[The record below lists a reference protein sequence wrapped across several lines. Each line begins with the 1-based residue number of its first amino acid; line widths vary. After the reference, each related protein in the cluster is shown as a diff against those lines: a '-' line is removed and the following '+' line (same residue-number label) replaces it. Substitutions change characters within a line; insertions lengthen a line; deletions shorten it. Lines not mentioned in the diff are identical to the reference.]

1 MQWLCELQ
9 TILFLIYKILL
20 IVILQ
25 TSYITFL
32 SFLPKLKPGVP
43 FSTTSVEI
51 PLGPDKM
58 NEVRRG
64 KLIFILK
71 NEMSNGEKK
80 IAIGTWQAYIGEDDH
95 GKLLLICSL
104 CSKNFCTSL
113 LFRFF
118 CSCCN
123 FQAITWLET
132 LATQANWFVKYIPCS
147 PVLTITTYTSVSP
160 PPLMNALLEK
170 TVRITHYIF
179 HLLY

>member
-1 MQWLCELQ
+1 M
-9 TILFLIYKILL
+9 
-20 IVILQ
+20 ILQ

-58 NEVRRG
+58 NEVRRRR
-64 KLIFILK
+64 LILILK
-71 NEMSNGEKK
+71 MRCQMERKK
-80 IAIGTWQAYIGEDDH
+80 MAIGTWQAYIGQDDH
-95 GKLLLICSL
+95 GKLLSICSL
-104 CSKNFCTSL
+104 CSEHFCTSL
-113 LFRFF
+113 LFCFF

-123 FQAITWLET
+123 FQAITQLET
-132 LATQANWFVKYIPCS
+132 LATQANWLVKYIPCS

-170 TVRITHYIF
+170 TSAVRIIHYIF
-179 HLLY
+179 YLLY

>member
-1 MQWLCELQ
+1 M
-9 TILFLIYKILL
+9 
-20 IVILQ
+20 ILQ

-58 NEVRRG
+58 NEVGRG

-71 NEMSNGEKK
+71 NEISNGEKK

-113 LFRFF
+113 LFHFF
-118 CSCCN
+118 YSCCN
-123 FQAITWLET
+123 FHAITWLET

-170 TVRITHYIF
+170 TCDVRIIHYIF
-179 HLLY
+179 YLQY